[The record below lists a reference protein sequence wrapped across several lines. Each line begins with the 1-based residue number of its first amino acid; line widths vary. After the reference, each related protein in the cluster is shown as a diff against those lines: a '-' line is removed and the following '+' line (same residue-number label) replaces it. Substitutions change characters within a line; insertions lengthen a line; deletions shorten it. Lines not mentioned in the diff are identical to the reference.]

1 MPTAGNI
8 VLAQGIGPLS
18 LRDVHILNL
27 PHVPALGRGFWL
39 AVTVAS
45 LLGGALLVGAA
56 AGTVARLWPS
66 LVPARIQAD
75 QTAGVFFLLCA
86 GIYLSPILVIGG
98 WDRYYIPALP
108 FLLVGLAG
116 LTAASWHPQTRARV
130 ALAAL
135 LLASL
140 YLYAVLGT
148 RDYLAWNRVRWT
160 ALNDLLAG
168 RKVTAADVDGGFE
181 FNGWYLYD
189 PAYQEKPGKS
199 WYWVDRDSYLV
210 AFAEMPGMVTVKEY
224 PYSHWLPPYTGKIVV
239 LKQ

>member
-1 MPTAGNI
+1 
-8 VLAQGIGPLS
+8 
-18 LRDVHILNL
+18 
-27 PHVPALGRGFWL
+27 
-39 AVTVAS
+39 
-45 LLGGALLVGAA
+45 
-56 AGTVARLWPS
+56 
-66 LVPARIQAD
+66 
-75 QTAGVFFLLCA
+75 
-86 GIYLSPILVIGG
+86 
-98 WDRYYIPALP
+98 
-108 FLLVGLAG
+108 
-116 LTAASWHPQTRARV
+116 V